1 MKKFICTVCGYVH
14 EGDEAPEF
22 CPQCKQP
29 RSKFKEVEENA
40 TLNFVAEHHIGDGIV
55 EDAEVME
62 GLKAHFMG
70 ECTEVGMY
78 LAMSRQADREGYP
91 EIAEA
96 YKRYAWEEA
105 EHAAKFAELLGEV
118 VYPDTKKN
126 VELRAVAEHG
136 ACEGKKKLA
145 TRAKELGLD
154 AIHDTVHEMC
164 KDEARHGCAFQGLLN
179 RYFGK

>member
-1 MKKFICTVCGYVH
+1 MQWA
-14 EGDEAPEF
+14 DEHRIGVA
-22 CPQCKQP
+22 QGID
-29 RSKFKEVEENA
+29 KEVY
-40 TLNFVAEHHIGDGIV
+40 
-55 EDAEVME
+55 E

-96 YKRYAWEEA
+96 YKRIALEEA

-118 VYPDTKKN
+118 VFPDTKKN
-126 VELRAVAEHG
+126 LQLRVEAEHG
-136 ACEGKKKLA
+136 PCQGKKDIA
-145 TRAKELGLD
+145 TRAKQLNYD

-164 KDEARHGCAFQGLLN
+164 KDEARHGAAFKGLLD
-179 RYFGK
+179 RYFK

>member
-1 MKKFICTVCGYVH
+1 ML
-14 EGDEAPEF
+14 P
-22 CPQCKQP
+22 
-29 RSKFKEVEENA
+29 SL
-40 TLNFVAEHHIGDGIV
+40 LN
-55 EDAEVME
+55 
-62 GLKAHFMG
+62 
-70 ECTEVGMY
+70 C
-78 LAMSRQADREGYP
+78 
-91 EIAEA
+91 
-96 YKRYAWEEA
+96 W
-105 EHAAKFAELLGEV
+105 AKWFT
-118 VYPDTKKN
+118 PIPKN